1 MSFKSVTLA
10 CQITNC
16 GVISMYDKR
25 FQAHGLIISYYE
37 VHYYM
42 VSEAGL
48 LI

>member
-1 MSFKSVTLA
+1 MLFKSMILA
-10 CQITNC
+10 CQITSY
-16 GVISMYDKR
+16 GDISMYDNR

-37 VHYYM
+37 VHNYM